1 MTVSKSLHIENKKGL
16 LWVTLPSIIKRD
28 NSLQIQSRIENA
40 LDTTITRVFLDLSYM
55 SNLYSI
61 TITFIM
67 HIKEV
72 LSNEGFDMCLIN
84 VSGHCM
90 KQLKLM
96 KLDSMLTI
104 YESEKDYILDK
115 Q

>member
-1 MTVSKSLHIENKKGL
+1 
-16 LWVTLPSIIKRD
+16 
-28 NSLQIQSRIENA
+28 
-40 LDTTITRVFLDLSYM
+40 
-55 SNLYSI
+55 
-61 TITFIM
+61 
-67 HIKEV
+67 V